1 MTAVLVCLFSASV
14 GVPVARSTR
23 YSHLR
28 PSDEPAARSAFSLPA
43 NRLWITLYHLP
54 PYAFI
59 SSFFSLCFADIA
71 RYMPCTWMLV
81 SRCRFRHRWCDSLS
95 LSRMC
100 RVKDTRQG
108 LAERPWN
115 RVCMCAC
122 AKSKR
127 LWNARHCWIRKQ
139 TGLLEEPAAET
150 SSFWNTGFERRIFGN
165 CLVLETF
172 SILTISF

>member
-1 MTAVLVCLFSASV
+1 MTSSCTRKLSRCQDLSYSSSSSSRERSTSAVVSVTAVLVCLFSASV

-100 RVKDTRQG
+100 RVKDTRRQG
-108 LAERPWN
+108 LAERP
-115 RVCMCAC
+115 
-122 AKSKR
+122 
-127 LWNARHCWIRKQ
+127 
-139 TGLLEEPAAET
+139 
-150 SSFWNTGFERRIFGN
+150 
-165 CLVLETF
+165 
-172 SILTISF
+172 